1 MSEFVKM
8 REEMKEVVGT
18 LVYYTK
24 YMTMKVKKYKNIL
37 FCENVFVAGL
47 LYTYV
52 CTVKIV
58 L

>member
-24 YMTMKVKKYKNIL
+24 YIDD
-37 FCENVFVAGL
+37 ESQ
-47 LYTYV
+47 
-52 CTVKIV
+52 KI
-58 L
+58 